1 MVNTY
6 SVHGKH
12 FFCTKIVDIFEPKK
26 RRNVDEYMKRIQCQS
41 DTQCRRTW
49 HMWMNAYINV
59 RELWK
64 GNKFIQSTEVIR
76 KGNGAIDE
84 VEEGRM
90 SH

>member
-1 MVNTY
+1 
-6 SVHGKH
+6 
-12 FFCTKIVDIFEPKK
+12 
-26 RRNVDEYMKRIQCQS
+26 
-41 DTQCRRTW
+41 
-49 HMWMNAYINV
+49 MWMNAYINV